1 MNSSLEPALGRAG
14 ELATKYFT
22 AAELELLILQAGLS
36 RFQPPPQAGKQ
47 RYAKTSLVASTLHAA
62 RRAAAGSGG
71 EETEEGLKAFL
82 RLVAVRAMD
91 QDFTWLQ
98 EAVRAAGF
106 DLIVDHGPVRLVP
119 LEDPRAPL
127 SEAATALE
135 ADFDRLGWTTAK
147 TLYQQALQN
156 LMDQRYET
164 ANGGMRSMFEEVI
177 VQVAVRHGFVRPKQG
192 AGGMALHHLVDQHN
206 LLPTDDGGGY
216 VRGLWKIVQTNGP
229 HPGTSS
235 AGEARF
241 RVQAMTASARYLI
254 DRLASATP

>member
-1 MNSSLEPALGRAG
+1 MHTSLEPAVGRAG
-14 ELATKYFT
+14 ELATRLFT
-22 AAELELLILQAGLS
+22 TAEIELQILQAGLS
-36 RFQPPPQAGKQ
+36 RFQPAPQAGKQ
-47 RYAKTSLVASTLHAA
+47 RYAKTSLVASTLHTAQKA
-62 RRAAAGSGG
+62 VASGDS
-71 EETEEGLKAFL
+71 EAEEGLRQFL

-91 QDFTWLQ
+91 QDFTWLR

-106 DLIVDHGPVRLVP
+106 DLVADPGPVRLLP

-135 ADFDRLGWTTAK
+135 ADFDRLGWVTAK
-147 TLYQQALQN
+147 ALYQQALRN
-156 LMDQRYET
+156 LVDQRYET

-177 VQVAVRHGFVRPKQG
+177 AQVAVRHGFVRPQQG
-192 AGGMALHHLVDQHN
+192 AAGPALNYLIERQE
-206 LLPTDDGGGY
+206 LLPMDDGGGY

-229 HPGTSS
+229 HPGTST

-254 DRLASATP
+254 DRFAPAAP